1 MQERVLRLKWLLKMV
16 VENSSVKTKK
26 KNIVVTPN
34 NNEYCNDC
42 VYTWCTNRSE
52 VTFCTMKTKGLFE
65 CRSCILKMMSQYEKI
80 SIDSKIE
87 IEREL
92 ERIIA

>member
-1 MQERVLRLKWLLKMV
+1 MV
-16 VENSSVKTKK
+16 VKNSSIKTKK
-26 KNIVVTPN
+26 KNIVEKLN
-34 NNEYCNDC
+34 DNEYCNDC
-42 VYTWCTNRSE
+42 VYTWCSKRSE
-52 VTFCTMKTKGLFE
+52 VIFCTMKTKGLFE
-65 CRSCILKMMSQYEKI
+65 CRSCILKMMSHYEKM

>member
-1 MQERVLRLKWLLKMV
+1 MV
-16 VENSSVKTKK
+16 AKNSSVKTKK
-26 KNIVVTPN
+26 KNIDDTLIS
-34 NNEYCNDC
+34 NEYCNDC
-42 VYTWCTNRSE
+42 VYTWCSKRSE

-65 CRSCILKMMSQYEKI
+65 CRSCILMMMNQFEKT
-80 SIDSKIE
+80 SINSKIE